1 MLTKCLASQAW
12 GDAEA
17 LGRYFPNARSVG
29 FVDGIGW
36 YVRQG
41 DLKRMVRAFDDIF
54 TFQEQE
60 LERFVVSVKSDL

>member
-1 MLTKCLASQAW
+1 M
-12 GDAEA
+12 
-17 LGRYFPNARSVG
+17 
-29 FVDGIGW
+29 DGIGW